1 MGSHAQEAALQAIA
15 YTAGPTALVAFS
27 LILWGLSGSPVSR

>member
-1 MGSHAQEAALQAIA
+1 MILQAIA

-27 LILWGLSGSPVSR
+27 LILWGLRGLPR